1 MKAGLRL
8 AVGVRYL
15 VITGVL
21 LGIVGMIGHWASWP
35 LLTAT
40 LGPTAYV
47 FAAHPST
54 EAARVRNAVLGHGIA
69 IGAGVGALAAFG
81 LWHHPSI
88 SATGAPSFAQVGAAA
103 VATGVTMLVLEVLR
117 CHHAPAAATA
127 LLVATGLAR
136 PGTPLLAL
144 AVGLAIVIVL
154 GPLSGRWPFAR
165 DLAAD
170 PPAQRPAAQRPGD
183 SDTSPSPAQ
192 ETSR

>member
-1 MKAGLRL
+1 MNARVRV

-21 LGIVGMIGHWASWP
+21 MGIVGLVGHGASWP

-47 FAAHPST
+47 FAAHPNT
-54 EAARVRNAVLGHGIA
+54 ETARVRNALLGHAVA
-69 IGAGVGALAAFG
+69 IGTGVGALAIFG

-88 SATGAPSFAQVGAAA
+88 SATGAPTLDQVGAAA
-103 VATGVTMLVLEVLR
+103 VATGVTMLILEVFR
-117 CHHAPAAATA
+117 CHHAPAASTA
-127 LLVATGLAR
+127 LLVATGLAK

-154 GPLSGRWPFAR
+154 GPLSGRMPFAR
-165 DLAAD
+165 DLAATNS
-170 PPAQRPAAQRPGD
+170 AAQKP
-183 SDTSPSPAQ
+183 TQSPIR

>member
-15 VITGVL
+15 VITGAL
-21 LGIVGMIGHWASWP
+21 LGIVGVIGHWASWP

-47 FAAHPST
+47 FAAHPDT
-54 EAARVRNAVLGHGIA
+54 EVARVRNAVLGHAVA
-69 IGAGVGALAAFG
+69 IGTGVGALALFG

-88 SATGAPSFAQVGAAA
+88 SATGAPTVAQIGAAA
-103 VATGVTMLVLEVLR
+103 VAAGITMLVLETLR

-127 LLVATGLAR
+127 LLVATGLAK

-144 AVGLAIVIVL
+144 TAGLAIIIVL
-154 GPLSGRWPFAR
+154 GPLSGRLPVVQEAR
-165 DLAAD
+165 
-170 PPAQRPAAQRPGD
+170 R
-183 SDTSPSPAQ
+183 
-192 ETSR
+192 